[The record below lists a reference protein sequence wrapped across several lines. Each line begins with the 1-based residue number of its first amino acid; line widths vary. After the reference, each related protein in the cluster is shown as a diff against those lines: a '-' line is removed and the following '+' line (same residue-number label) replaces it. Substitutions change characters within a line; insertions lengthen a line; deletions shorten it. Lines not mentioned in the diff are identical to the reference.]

1 MKRTL
6 GTLAAVVVAT
16 LAVVPV
22 AHAAGEEQTREDY
35 AAQVEPICKASR
47 GANERIMDGVR
58 ERIADDELVLAGKQ
72 FIRLSTSVAGLADKL
87 EKVTPPAADTRRI
100 SRWIHFIRLLKTRTR
115 NVGKYYKEGLEIKG
129 THESILAERSGVS
142 ANNLM
147 VVFPIRYCRFSRV
160 G

>member
-1 MKRTL
+1 MKLTL
-6 GTLAAVVVAT
+6 GTTAVVMVAMLGVAAV
-16 LAVVPV
+16 
-22 AHAAGEEQTREDY
+22 AHGAEEQTRESY
-35 AAQVEPICKASR
+35 AAQVEPICKANR
-47 GANERIMDGVR
+47 ETNERIMDGAR
-58 ERIADDELVLAGKQ
+58 KRIAEDELGRAGKQ
-72 FIRLSTSVAGLADKL
+72 FIRLSASVAVLADRL
-87 EKVTPPAADTRRI
+87 EKVPPPVADTRRI

-115 NVGKYYKEGLEIKG
+115 NVGKYYGEGLEIKG